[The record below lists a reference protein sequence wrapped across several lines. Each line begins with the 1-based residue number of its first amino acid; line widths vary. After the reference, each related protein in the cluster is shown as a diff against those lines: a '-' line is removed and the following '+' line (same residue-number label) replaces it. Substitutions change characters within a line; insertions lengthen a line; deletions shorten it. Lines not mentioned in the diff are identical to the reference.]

1 MSNSEKKALEF
12 ITKHRLKFY
21 TVGILLL
28 FFVLSIVSQFAYD
41 SITGGSYSY
50 TEDSEYDEYYSDSC
64 NVLGINLHGD
74 LYTYIPEGNEEDY
87 LSSND
92 VTGSEDIVSAIWAAE
107 EDENIKA
114 VLLEIDSYGGMPVAG
129 EEIAD
134 ALKNLSKPSVA
145 VIRQSGTSAAY
156 WAAIGAD
163 RIFASRNSDVGS
175 IGVTMSYLEEATPD
189 KKYVQLSSGKFKD
202 AGNPDKPLTNEEKEL
217 LLRDIKIIHE
227 NFINAVAVARNIP
240 EDQVRIIADGSSVLG
255 DSALSLKLIDEI
267 GSWKA
272 AEKYLEQQIGEKPE
286 ICW

>member
-156 WAAIGAD
+156 WAATGAD

>member
-1 MSNSEKKALEF
+1 MPNSEKKALEF

-41 SITGGSYSY
+41 SITGGAYSY
-50 TEDSEYDEYYSDSC
+50 TEDPEYDEYYSDSC

-92 VTGSEDIVSAIWAAE
+92 VTGSEDVVSAIWAAE
-107 EDENIKA
+107 EDENIKG

-202 AGNPDKPLTNEEKEL
+202 AGDPDKPLTNEEKEL
-217 LLRDIKIIHE
+217 FLRDIKIIHE
-227 NFINAVAVARNIP
+227 NFINAVSVARNIP